1 MDANR
6 LQLAAALQARDN
18 PQGGQMAQ
26 QGYAQRPGIP
36 TRQGMPQ
43 QPMQGMP
50 MPSQGMPPMQGMQQ
64 PQPQQAFPGQGPQ
77 NGYGP
82 LNLPPQAAPQAA
94 QAIAARP
101 QFGMGAPGMMGQGNT
116 PQVGMSPRPMMRPR

>member
-43 QPMQGMP
+43 PMQGMP
-50 MPSQGMPPMQGMQQ
+50 
-64 PQPQQAFPGQGPQ
+64 
-77 NGYGP
+77 
-82 LNLPPQAAPQAA
+82 PQAA
-94 QAIAARP
+94 QQVNQALSAMRGPMGAAP
-101 QFGMGAPGMMGQGNT
+101 QFGAPSPARKPMMSAGR
-116 PQVGMSPRPMMRPR
+116 PMPRPMG